1 MIGRRRVPEL
11 GPPSPEELAP
21 PVAELDRQL
30 LDELKRVG
38 ADLSE
43 PRDTRFYLYFSGADD
58 AHAAAEA
65 LDELG
70 FHTEVEPRDEGQHDE
85 RWGVV
90 ASRDMVV
97 GEREIARV
105 RKQLGDIAVRN
116 WGNLGGWEAAVQI

>member
-1 MIGRRRVPEL
+1 M
-11 GPPSPEELAP
+11 
-21 PVAELDRQL
+21 AELDRQL

-38 ADLSE
+38 ADLTE
-43 PRDTRFYLYFSGADD
+43 PRDTRFYLYFTGPDD
-58 AHAAAEA
+58 AEAAAEA

-97 GEREIARV
+97 SEREIARV

-116 WGNLGGWEAAVQI
+116 WGNLGGWEAAVQL